1 LQAAERTQ
9 EVNAMIDRAKYPTAW
24 QGCEISVV
32 TECLRDGRWAVV
44 AAIQETTPE
53 HTRTIDLPVPS
64 ETFTTRE
71 EAQAHGVSQA
81 ERWLETNMPKSEA
94 A

>member
-1 LQAAERTQ
+1 
-9 EVNAMIDRAKYPTAW
+9 MIDRTKFPTAW
-24 QGCEISVV
+24 EGCEISVV
-32 TECLRDGRWAVV
+32 TEQLRDGRWAVV

-64 ETFTTRE
+64 ETFATRD
-71 EAQAHGVSQA
+71 EAEGHGVAQA
-81 ERWLETNMPKSEA
+81 ERWLEKNMPKSEA